1 LTIPSLTSACVP
13 RWRRRYAGPVQ
24 REALL
29 SGTVHP
35 GGREPAPGGL
45 ALVQSLVNTVDREHG
60 PDLFDE
66 VAGLTD
72 WLTARA
78 LLEPD
83 AEPGEEELDRARELR
98 EALRS
103 LLLANNGEPED
114 PAARR
119 TLEAAAARAELRA
132 GFPPERPEL
141 VPAQGGVDGA
151 LGRVVAAAF
160 AAMLDGSWPR
170 LKACPRELCGW
181 AFFDRSSNASATWC
195 SMSVCGGRV
204 KSGAYYRRRRASGR

>member
-1 LTIPSLTSACVP
+1 
-13 RWRRRYAGPVQ
+13 VQ

-66 VAGLTD
+66 PVGLQE
-72 WLTARA
+72 WLDARG
-78 LLEPD
+78 LLEPG
-83 AEPGEEELDRARELR
+83 AAVGGEELEAARELR

-103 LLLANNGEPED
+103 LLLANNGEPRD
-114 PAARR
+114 PSAGVV
-119 TLEAAAARAELRA
+119 LEVAAARAGLRA
-132 GFPPERPEL
+132 GFPPEGPEL
-141 VPAQGGVDGA
+141 VPEQGGADGA

-160 AAMLDGSWPR
+160 AAMLDGTWPR
-170 LKACPRELCGW
+170 LKACPREHCGW

>member
-1 LTIPSLTSACVP
+1 M
-13 RWRRRYAGPVQ
+13 Q

-35 GGREPAPGGL
+35 GGRRPAPGRL

-66 VAGLTD
+66 PQGLRD
-72 WLTARA
+72 WLDARG
-78 LLEPD
+78 LLEPGAAV
-83 AEPGEEELDRARELR
+83 AEAELDRARELR
-98 EALRS
+98 EALRA

-114 PAARR
+114 PVARR
-119 TLEAAAARAELRA
+119 VLEHAAAHAELRA
-132 GFPPERPEL
+132 GFPPGGPEL
-141 VPAQGGVDGA
+141 VPARGGVDGA

-160 AAMLDGSWPR
+160 AAMLDGSGPR

-181 AFFDRSSNASATWC
+181 AFFDRSSNSSATWC

>member
-1 LTIPSLTSACVP
+1 
-13 RWRRRYAGPVQ
+13 VQ
-24 REALL
+24 RDALL
-29 SGTVHP
+29 SATVHP
-35 GGREPAPGGL
+35 GGREPAPGRL

-66 VAGLTD
+66 LDGLRD
-72 WLTARA
+72 WLAARG
-78 LLEPD
+78 LLEPGAD
-83 AEPGEEELDRARELR
+83 VGEQDLETARELR
-98 EALRS
+98 EALRA
-103 LLLANNGEPED
+103 LLLANNGEPDD
-114 PAARR
+114 PSARVV
-119 TLEAAAARAELRA
+119 LEAAAARAALHA
-132 GFPPERPEL
+132 GFPPEGPEL
-141 VPAQGGVDGA
+141 VPARGGVDGA